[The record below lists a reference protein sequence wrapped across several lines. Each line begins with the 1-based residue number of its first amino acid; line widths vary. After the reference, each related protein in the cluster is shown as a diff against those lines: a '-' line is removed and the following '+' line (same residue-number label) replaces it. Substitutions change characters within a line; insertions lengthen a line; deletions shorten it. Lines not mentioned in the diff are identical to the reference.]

1 MEQKINQIVKDYFK
15 TDDFKIE
22 RRLMG
27 GMSNYTYVV
36 NVMDNL
42 YTVRYPGEYCEYFVD
57 RKIEEEGIQ
66 LFNSLNLT
74 NQTIY
79 FNNSNHVKIAKYV
92 DGTSLNELKNNNIE
106 LPYKEV
112 AELLKKVHQSSL
124 KCTVDYNAYN
134 RLDKYENDLKNLGFI
149 LPSRYLELRNYFNDF
164 QEYLESQEKVLCHN
178 DSQPS
183 NFIQSDNKLFI
194 VDFEFVGNNDLI
206 YDIACFANME
216 LSDGEK
222 LLSVYFEELNDDL
235 LKRFYLWRAFQ
246 CFQWYNVAMF
256 KELVG
261 MSKTLKLDFKMIAES
276 YLTQIAENLEKVKKI
291 NKI

>member
-1 MEQKINQIVKDYFK
+1 MEQKIGQIVKDFFK
-15 TDDFKIE
+15 TDNFKIVC
-22 RRLMG
+22 RLMG

-36 NVMDNL
+36 NVDDSL

-57 RKIEEEGIQ
+57 RKLEEEGIK

-74 NQTIY
+74 NETIY
-79 FNNSNHVKIAKYV
+79 FNNETHVKIAKYV
-92 DGTSLNELKNNNIE
+92 DGTSLNEYKNSNVE
-106 LPYKEV
+106 LPYQEV
-112 AELLKKVHQSSL
+112 AKLLKHVHQSSL
-124 KCTVDYNAYN
+124 KCSVDYDPYK
-134 RLDKYENDLKNLGFI
+134 RLDKYENDLKNLGFT
-149 LPSRYLELRNYFNDF
+149 LPNRYLELRNYFNSF
-164 QEYLESQEKVLCHN
+164 QSYLESQEKVLCHN

-183 NFIQSDNKLFI
+183 NFIETNDKLYI

-222 LLSVYFEELNDDL
+222 LLSVYFGELNDDL
-235 LKRFYLWRAFQ
+235 TKRFYLWRAFQ

-261 MSKTLKLDFKMIAES
+261 MSKTLKLDFKMIADS
-276 YLTQIAENLEKVKKI
+276 YLTQINENLEKVKKI
-291 NKI
+291 NKN